1 MFYNLIGRG
10 NMHTQDKSEYKAF
23 NEKIANKLSEIVGRK
38 NIITDLEGV
47 YAYSFDCAHIPFS
60 KEYPA
65 IVVFP
70 QQTNQVSEIL
80 KIANKHK
87 IPVIPRGA
95 GSNHAGGCAPVQG
108 GIILHF
114 SHMNKIIE
122 INNHNL
128 TCRVQPG
135 VVVGDLQKEVKE
147 KGLFF
152 PPDPSNLAV
161 STIGGG
167 IALSSGGPRA
177 FKYGTF
183 KDYVLD
189 LEVVMADG
197 TIIKTGAQTAKNVT
211 GYNLTQLITGSEG
224 TLGIVTEAVFKL
236 IPAPEY
242 TNVMLV
248 YFDSIESAVDAVSA
262 IINNHL
268 VPSVID
274 LLDKKTL
281 QTIEDF
287 YPTGLLTD
295 KEAVL
300 LIETDGDRPSV
311 EHQQQKITQIC
322 KDSGACHID
331 CAEDEQHRQKIWTA
345 RRASFGACAKLSP
358 NVITEDVVVPR
369 SKIAE
374 LSRGILEI
382 SRKYDLITMVMGHI
396 GDGNIHPNFA
406 LDLRDKMQKENFEKA
421 KTELFKL
428 AVALGGTLS
437 GEHGIG
443 CQKAGYLPIAIDK
456 NSLKLMSEIKKVFDP
471 NYILNP
477 QKMF

>member
-1 MFYNLIGRG
+1 MHIEGM
-10 NMHTQDKSEYKAF
+10 NMQTLTKQEYATF
-23 NEKIANKLSEIVGRK
+23 DEKLTRDIIQIVGK
-38 NIITDLEGV
+38 DNVITDIEGI

-60 KEYPA
+60 KKYPK

-70 QQTNQVSEIL
+70 ENTMQVSEIAKL
-80 KIANKHK
+80 ANRYL
-87 IPVIPRGA
+87 IPIIPRGA
-95 GSNHAGGCAPVQG
+95 GSNHAGGCAPVKG

-114 SHMNKIIE
+114 SKMNKIFE
-122 INNHNL
+122 INNENL

-135 VVVGDLQKEVKE
+135 VVVGELQKEVQKI
-147 KGLFF
+147 GLFF

-183 KDYVLD
+183 KDYVID

-197 TIIKTGAQTAKNVT
+197 TIIRTGAQTAKNVT

-224 TLGIVTEAVFKL
+224 TLGIVTEAVLKL
-236 IPAPEY
+236 IPSPEY
-242 TNVMLV
+242 TNVMLA
-248 YFDSIESAVDAVSA
+248 YFESIESAVNAVSA
-262 IINNHL
+262 IINNHMT
-268 VPSVID
+268 PSVVD

-287 YPTGLLTD
+287 YPVGLQTD

-300 LIETDGDRPSV
+300 LIETDGDIVSV
-311 EHQQQKITQIC
+311 ENQQNKISDIC
-322 KDSGACHID
+322 KKNGSTFVD
-331 CAEDEQHRQKIWTA
+331 CARNEEHRLKIWTA
-345 RRASFGACAKLSP
+345 RRSSFAACAKLAP

-369 SKIAE
+369 SQIAA
-374 LSRGILEI
+374 LAKGIIHI
-382 SRKYDLITMVMGHI
+382 SEKYNLITMIMGHI

-406 LDLRDKMQKENFEKA
+406 LDLRDEKQKHNFESA
-421 KTELFKL
+421 KKELFEL
-428 AVALGGTLS
+428 AVKLGGTLS

-443 CQKAGYLPIAIDK
+443 CQKANFLPIALDK
-456 NSLKLMSEIKKVFDP
+456 ATLQLMSQIKKVFDP

-477 QKMF
+477 EKML